1 MIPPFTVPKRRSAHR
16 TIVPSSYLYTMIR
29 AVVFDLDNTLV
40 DFMAMKRQAVDAAI
54 GAMMDA
60 GLQLTFDQVKE
71 HIDSIYAEL
80 GIEYQKVFD
89 MLLENV
95 LGYVDPRIISAGI
108 IAYRRARE
116 AALKPYPHVTAT
128 LMQLNRKGLRLG
140 ILSDAPTREAWLRL
154 CFINYHHFFDE
165 VVTFDDT
172 GKRKPDPAPFRLI
185 LNRLNVQPHE
195 AIMVGD
201 WAERDMVGAAQV
213 GITTVFA
220 RYGDTFGTVDTNAR
234 YDINDVSELLDIVE
248 QENTRA

>member
-1 MIPPFTVPKRRSAHR
+1 MVK
-16 TIVPSSYLYTMIR
+16 

-60 GLQLTFDQVKE
+60 GLKLTFSDVKDR
-71 HIDSIYAEL
+71 IDGIYREL
-80 GIEYQKVFD
+80 GIEYQQVFD
-89 MLLENV
+89 RLLIDT

-154 CFINYHHFFDE
+154 CFINYHHFFDV

-172 GKRKPDPAPFRLI
+172 GERKPSPKPFLLALERLG
-185 LNRLNVQPHE
+185 VEPHE

-201 WAERDMVGAAQV
+201 WAERDIVGASSV
-213 GITTVFA
+213 GMKTAFA
-220 RYGDTFGTVDTNAR
+220 KYGDSFGNQDTSKAD
-234 YDINDVSELLDIVE
+234 YVLEDIKELLNIVG
-248 QENTRA
+248 